1 MTNRIY
7 YVLLALLA
15 VARFALCADTEIV
28 GAQWDTESLAQLA
41 RVGVWS
47 DMTSLYRPP
56 LVSLVA
62 HWFSAVGVPYRMG
75 LEAALIGAGLF
86 LALQVRSRFNA
97 WVSLAVFAALLFSP
111 YAIRAFTEFQREPFL
126 YVEYVALLGCALIV
140 GDARES
146 LRKRGAV
153 ALAFGLLCASIVLTR
168 EGEEMFILAFI
179 AALCFFSL
187 FQREGWRE
195 WIRKTSLFVAPAAL
209 ISVAL
214 CGLTAMQLDAHWGV
228 PSYRGMFPYLRDFLT
243 EVHRIQ
249 VDDSVRYAPAT
260 RKSFAEAARVSKTF
274 AEFSAPILASDEE
287 ALPAIKTFREHSG
300 GFVHRL
306 EVDPS
311 RTLWLVNYAMLVKYG
326 PNPAVMAQKLT
337 AATAELHAALASGEL
352 PRTALPLSYPFDPN
366 LSNWLPALPG
376 ELLRVLHM
384 LAAPS
389 VDEACVCK
397 PEDFRPDLF
406 DAALTRRGAL
416 VAGQFRHGMERV
428 RVAAAGNYVYL
439 IGALAALS
447 FALGVFCATD
457 RRVWPVIFSLFALI
471 GARFVIYGVML
482 VSVAP
487 VDRYIVFMSP
497 LAGALICLLCA
508 LAGSGLRSLVRRG
521 GAPQAE
527 GPDVVAQA

>member
-7 YVLLALLA
+7 YFLLALLA

-56 LVSLVA
+56 MVPLVA
-62 HWFSAVGVPYRMG
+62 HWFSAIGVPYRMG
-75 LEAALIGAGLF
+75 LEAALIGSGLF
-86 LALQVRSRFNA
+86 FALQLRPRFNA
-97 WVSLAVFAALLFSP
+97 WVSLAVFAALLFNP

-140 GDARES
+140 QDARES

-153 ALAFGLLCASIVLTR
+153 ALAFGLLCAMIVLTR
-168 EGEEMFILAFI
+168 EGEEVFIFVFI
-179 AALCFFSL
+179 AALCVFSL

-195 WIRKTSLFVAPAAL
+195 WMRKTGLLVAPAAL
-209 ISVAL
+209 ISLAL
-214 CGLTAMQLDAHWGV
+214 CGLTAMQLDAQWGV

-243 EVHRIQ
+243 EIHHIQ

-287 ALPAIKTFREHSG
+287 ALPAVKTFREHSG

-311 RTLWLVNYAMLVKYG
+311 RTLWLVNYALLIKYG
-326 PNPAVMAQKLT
+326 SNPAVMAQKLT
-337 AATAELHAALASGEL
+337 AATAEVHAALASGEL
-352 PRTALPLSYPFDPN
+352 PRTALALPYPFDPN
-366 LSNWLPALPG
+366 LSNWLPVLPG
-376 ELLRVLHM
+376 ELQRVLHM

-389 VDEACVCK
+389 ADEAGVRK
-397 PEDFRPDLF
+397 LEDFRPDLF

-416 VAGQFRHGMERV
+416 VAAQFRHGVDRV
-428 RVAAAGNYVYL
+428 REAVAGNYRYL
-439 IGALAALS
+439 LGALAALS
-447 FALGVFCATD
+447 FALGVFCGAD
-457 RRVWPVIFSLFALI
+457 RRLWPLILGLFGLI

-508 LAGSGLRSLVRRG
+508 FAGSGLRSLLKLG
-521 GAPQAE
+521 GAPRVE
-527 GPDVVAQA
+527 GPGAVAQA